1 MRKTDDP
8 EYFKKYYQTNKAK
21 IKENSRKNYLKKKGL
36 NHFDIKITIKNKPV
50 VLTFD

>member
-8 EYFKKYYQTNKAK
+8 EYFKKYYQMNKAK
-21 IKENSRKNYLKKKGL
+21 IKENSRKNYLKKKGR
-36 NHFDIKITIKNKPV
+36 NNIDIKITIKNKPV